1 MFDIL
6 KTSICQ
12 FSQPPKHYPH
22 PPEEV
27 PLPPQCHPHP
37 RQKPPRLH
45 ETPHRGGRNL
55 RRLPLLRL
63 TPRGR
68 LPLHLHRRIQVPPG
82 LVPSGARAIVGGYGG
97 CVHGRRKA
105 NYSPV
110 LWSMWGISCCRWLW
124 TEWPLGSR
132 SLKINLLLKSCPPSD
147 INCKTVLLNNW
158 NQ

>member
-82 LVPSGARAIVGGYGG
+82 LVPSGARGIVGGYGG
-97 CVHGRRKA
+97 CVHGEEERRIILQFYDRCGVFHA
-105 NYSPV
+105 VVDS
-110 LWSMWGISCCRWLW
+110 GRRD
-124 TEWPLGSR
+124 R
-132 SLKINLLLKSCPPSD
+132 SVPEALRSTFFFFLKSCPLSD
-147 INCKTVLLNNW
+147 INCKTVF
-158 NQ
+158 